1 MLRYIAMINTKEM
14 VLQAEDITCSGCAG
28 DMEAILRKREGVME
42 ASVDFATGIIRVRY
56 DQLLL
61 DRKAVF
67 SAVRG
72 LGYKVRILE
81 EK

>member
-1 MLRYIAMINTKEM
+1 MTNMKEM

-28 DMEAILRKREGVME
+28 DMEAVLRNREGITE
-42 ASVDFATGIIRVRY
+42 ASVNFVNEIIRVRY
-56 DQLLL
+56 DPLLL

-67 SAVRG
+67 STVRG

>member
-1 MLRYIAMINTKEM
+1 MI
-14 VLQAEDITCSGCAG
+14 LQADGITCSGCAC
-28 DMEAILRKREGVME
+28 DMENILREKEGVIE
-42 ASVDFATGIIRVRY
+42 ASVNYAKEIISVRY
-56 DQLLL
+56 DPLLL

-72 LGYKVRILE
+72 LGYKVRIVE